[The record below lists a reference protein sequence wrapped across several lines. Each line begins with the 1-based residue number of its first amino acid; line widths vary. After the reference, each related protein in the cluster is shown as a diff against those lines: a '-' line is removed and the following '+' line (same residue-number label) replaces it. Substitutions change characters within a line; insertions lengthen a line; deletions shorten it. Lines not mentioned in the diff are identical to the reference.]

1 MKVTEIAAAVLIQI
15 TQIKWILLG
24 ILVIFVIGL
33 AGIIVTILLTRKT
46 SNRERD

>member
-1 MKVTEIAAAVLIQI
+1 
-15 TQIKWILLG
+15 LLG

-46 SNRERD
+46 GNHERD

>member
-1 MKVTEIAAAVLIQI
+1 MKVSEIAAALLIQI

-33 AGIIVTILLTRKT
+33 AGIIVTMLLRGKT
-46 SNRERD
+46 GNHERD